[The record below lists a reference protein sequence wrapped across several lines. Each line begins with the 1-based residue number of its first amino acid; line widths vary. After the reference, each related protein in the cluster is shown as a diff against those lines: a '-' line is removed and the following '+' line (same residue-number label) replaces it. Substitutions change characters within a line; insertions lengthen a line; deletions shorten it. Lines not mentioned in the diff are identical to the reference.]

1 MRKEI
6 SYEEF
11 EVNIDN
17 KKNLIKNIIPNIL
30 LIIIIFCFIL
40 LFSRNL
46 NLSIFLSF
54 LLLSIYLIYIYKQ
67 LKNINK
73 IIYLYEEQD
82 DIALEKKEI
91 KKYLNKF
98 RNLLLYLNLEETR
111 INYNIDK
118 YLNMISNANSLE
130 DFRNITESLKE
141 KIIKYSELLGEE
153 EKYYSNKNN
162 QYSEEILTYLN
173 ILELDN
179 IPLNKKELKNHYRNL
194 LKKYHPDNIK
204 SNENNLTEKELEEK
218 TSKINDAYNYI
229 NKKLN

>member
-11 EVNIDN
+11 ELNIDN

-91 KKYLNKF
+91 KKYINKF

-153 EKYYSNKNN
+153 EKYYNNQNN

-173 ILELDN
+173 ILELDK